1 LANDEHRDEKATDW
15 QASAS
20 LEARQGAP
28 HYYFWLESYMKWLA
42 GKEARAEYHAL
53 LEQELANLRG

>member
-15 QASAS
+15 QASLPRKRAK
-20 LEARQGAP
+20 ER
-28 HYYFWLESYMKWLA
+28 HYYSWFESYMKWLA